1 MNKRSNV
8 LVVDDEEVV
17 RRGYARTLSGADC
30 HVATAWNGKEALDAL
45 EHGPYDVVLLD
56 LRMPEMDGM
65 AVLRTIREKWPESE
79 VVVITGHPSIDTAK
93 EAMSLGA
100 CDYLA
105 KPVAPQDV
113 IHAMRGALDR
123 KQWALRRC
131 GGRAS
136 RSESRASMSPS

>member
-30 HVATAWNGKEALDAL
+30 EVATAWNGKEALDAL
-45 EHGPYDVVLLD
+45 EHRPYDVVLLD
-56 LRMPEMDGM
+56 LRMPEIDGM
-65 AVLRTIREKWPESE
+65 AVLRTIREKWPDSE
-79 VVVITGHPSIDTAK
+79 VVVITGYPSLETAK

-113 IHAMRGALDR
+113 IHATRGALDR
-123 KQWALRRC
+123 KHWALRRC
-131 GGRAS
+131 GARAS
-136 RSESRASMSPS
+136 RSESRASTSPS